1 MGGGGPGGG
10 GGASCELCELDGI
23 ADARGGVGSLVWTLF
38 FDGGALAAG

>member
-10 GGASCELCELDGI
+10 GGASCELCELDGLM
-23 ADARGGVGSLVWTLF
+23 RGGDVESLVWTLF

>member
-10 GGASCELCELDGI
+10 GGASCELCELDGPM
-23 ADARGGVGSLVWTLF
+23 GGGDGASLAWTLF